1 MRRDR
6 RISTTSGPAHK
17 AVISAGRGAAR
28 RSARWGLTLKDS
40 GYSKREIAKVGTLC
54 KSSQATAMVP
64 APQRSLHLEA
74 YLRAL
79 DLALEFDRQAANQ
92 HLVAGYVTR
101 KTLRLLLGL
110 LEMVRLWAV
119 VAATRAA

>member
-79 DLALEFDRQAANQ
+79 DLLLSLIGRQQINIWWP
-92 HLVAGYVTR
+92 VTSR
-101 KTLRLLLGL
+101 GRRCACCL

-119 VAATRAA
+119 VAATRPA